1 MRENTHITEIRERY
15 ESNRLFILR
24 ATGITEAKYNELMF
38 EQAMAFLDLEY
49 PFKTEFEK
57 CRPVIYKDP
66 VFWQWWKAIYKKHED
81 DFVQFIKDIN
91 GVFTVKYY
99 KEEMEQI
106 THESRTAQ
114 IFYQQYQKPMYESA
128 KRHWREVEAG

>member
-1 MRENTHITEIRERY
+1 MKENTHIAEIRERY
-15 ESNRLFILR
+15 ESNRLFILQ
-24 ATGITEAKYNELMF
+24 ATGITEEKYNEMMF
-38 EQAMAFLDLEY
+38 EQAMVFLDLEY

-81 DFVQFIKDIN
+81 EFVQFIKEIK
-91 GVFTVKYY
+91 GVFSVKFY

-106 THESRTAQ
+106 THESQTAQ

-128 KRHWREVEAG
+128 KRYWREVEAG